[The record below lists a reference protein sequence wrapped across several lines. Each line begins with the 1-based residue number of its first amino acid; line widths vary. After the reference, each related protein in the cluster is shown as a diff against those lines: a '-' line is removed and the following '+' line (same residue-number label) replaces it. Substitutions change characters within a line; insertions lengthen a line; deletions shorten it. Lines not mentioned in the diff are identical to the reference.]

1 MADSKSA
8 GQSEMV
14 KALHSK
20 PLSKARPPA
29 TEQGWKAVGWFGLLL
44 ATIGLT
50 DVALYWYPLA
60 FGSPEWEF
68 GTVASSFGALPLATI
83 GLAAVVGAVLV
94 NRPRT
99 LMMVTAGVLLLLAT
113 LIAGAFAMFLA
124 NMPMA
129 LSAADG
135 PQGPAIHRGIVRT
148 VVKGLGFGSAYV
160 VAGIVLLRG
169 LPPKD

>member
-1 MADSKSA
+1 MANSTST
-8 GQSEMV
+8 GQSEIV

-20 PLSKARPPA
+20 PPAKTRPPA
-29 TEQGWKAVGWFGLLL
+29 TDRGWKAVGWFGLLL
-44 ATIGLT
+44 AVIGLT

-68 GTVASSFGALPLATI
+68 GTVASAFGALPLATI

-94 NRPRT
+94 NPSRVA
-99 LMMVTAGVLLLLAT
+99 MIVTAGVLLLLAT
-113 LIAGAFAMFLA
+113 FIAGAFVMFLS

-135 PQGPAIHRGIVRT
+135 PQGPAIQRGIVRT
-148 VVKGLGFGSAYV
+148 VVKGLGFGSAYA
-160 VAGIVLLRG
+160 VAGMMLLRR
-169 LPPKD
+169 LPPRD